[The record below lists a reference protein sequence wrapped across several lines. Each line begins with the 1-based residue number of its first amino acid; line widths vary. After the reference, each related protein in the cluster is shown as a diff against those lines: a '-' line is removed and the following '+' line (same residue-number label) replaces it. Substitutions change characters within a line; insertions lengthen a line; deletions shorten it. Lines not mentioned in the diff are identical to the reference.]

1 MKRKGCIETDFT
13 FVEFKE
19 TTILCSIIL
28 QKEKKIKLLYESVLN
43 KFSACGRT
51 FCTSWIIFCEHIHS
65 CCFLNILTKLYTCN
79 ETISKIYI

>member
-19 TTILCSIIL
+19 TIILCSIIL

-51 FCTSWIIFCEHIHS
+51 FCTSWIIFCE
-65 CCFLNILTKLYTCN
+65 TYTFVLF
-79 ETISKIYI
+79 SKYTHEIVHV